1 MRDYVDDETALQDLM
16 GFLERPP
23 TDAEGER
30 LFGARLRQVLAAIE
44 SAAPEREGPA
54 EGSVLAVLS
63 DDLKRRLREAD
74 ERRTRN
80 PFGEHPEGIGPT
92 LGMDFGRS

>member
-1 MRDYVDDETALQDLM
+1 MRDYVDDETALQDVM

-23 TDAEGER
+23 TDAEGDR
-30 LFGARLRQVLAAIE
+30 LFGARLKQVLAALDP
-44 SAAPEREGPA
+44 AAPGRA
-54 EGSVLAVLS
+54 EGSALAVLS

-74 ERRTRN
+74 ERRARN

-92 LGMDFGRS
+92 LGMDVSRS